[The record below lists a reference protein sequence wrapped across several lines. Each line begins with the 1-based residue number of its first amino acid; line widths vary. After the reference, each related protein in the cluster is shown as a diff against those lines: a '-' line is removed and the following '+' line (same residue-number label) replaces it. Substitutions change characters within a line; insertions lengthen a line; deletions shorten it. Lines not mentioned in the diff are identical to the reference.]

1 MRDLPILLNTVLG
14 LVIFVSMILAVL
26 NYEDDLDVVD
36 RVIIAG
42 FAGSMLMTTPALWLS
57 NTPFEWSF
65 NLSRSFLA
73 AYAVKRFLVPVI
85 WKWRY
90 DRRHRDQIVQSGQR
104 LADRMRHKL

>member
-1 MRDLPILLNTVLG
+1 MSNLPILINTILG

-90 DRRHRDQIVQSGQR
+90 HRRHQDQMAQSARRMVDR
-104 LADRMRHKL
+104 LRHKL